1 MRCPKCN
8 QEINPH
14 SERCPNCGTSARLAV
29 PDGDTMT
36 RVRRQ
41 ISIMRRETEVSDV
54 DLSDASFSPVLKFD
68 KPVVSQPEEVI
79 EQNPAD
85 NFPDESFAPV
95 DISDM
100 IDSQADQ
107 DSEKHHRE
115 LSASIR
121 RIINNKEDDLLA
133 EYYFKDGISDLERY
147 RLAQSYASLEKDK
160 RETDQKSAASPE
172 VTQSGHSGDAV
183 EMRTASS
190 VKEAESI
197 GSEDSKEMSE
207 AAKRLNNFPEEE
219 GLDKV
224 ITSMWE
230 KYDLAVL
237 KTKEFFRVQIAG
249 RVKKLYDQFDARTSG
264 FMNGILNRGYYKK
277 FGAMK
282 RKCADDDGEGYI
294 LRRRV
299 WSVTGV
305 LLVLLVCGF
314 FAVKMMM
321 SNEINGKWIVSTD
334 AGGEPNIIMEFKPGG
349 KASILVKSDDGWHI
363 HKQGKYK
370 TMRKNGHDLLTI
382 TYEDGD
388 IKRLYYIIDGN
399 SGTFINVDTNVR
411 VVYQLK

>member
-133 EYYFKDGISDLERY
+133 EYYFKDGISDLER
-147 RLAQSYASLEKDK
+147 
-160 RETDQKSAASPE
+160 
-172 VTQSGHSGDAV
+172 
-183 EMRTASS
+183 
-190 VKEAESI
+190 
-197 GSEDSKEMSE
+197 
-207 AAKRLNNFPEEE
+207 
-219 GLDKV
+219 
-224 ITSMWE
+224 
-230 KYDLAVL
+230 
-237 KTKEFFRVQIAG
+237 
-249 RVKKLYDQFDARTSG
+249 
-264 FMNGILNRGYYKK
+264 
-277 FGAMK
+277 
-282 RKCADDDGEGYI
+282 
-294 LRRRV
+294 
-299 WSVTGV
+299 
-305 LLVLLVCGF
+305 
-314 FAVKMMM
+314 
-321 SNEINGKWIVSTD
+321 
-334 AGGEPNIIMEFKPGG
+334 
-349 KASILVKSDDGWHI
+349 
-363 HKQGKYK
+363 
-370 TMRKNGHDLLTI
+370 
-382 TYEDGD
+382 
-388 IKRLYYIIDGN
+388 
-399 SGTFINVDTNVR
+399 
-411 VVYQLK
+411 